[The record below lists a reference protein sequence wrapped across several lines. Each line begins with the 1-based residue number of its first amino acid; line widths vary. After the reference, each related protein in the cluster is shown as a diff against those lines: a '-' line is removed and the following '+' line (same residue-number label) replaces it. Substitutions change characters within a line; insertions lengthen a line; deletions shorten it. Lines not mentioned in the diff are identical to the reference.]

1 MHRRW
6 TAPSEVPMSKAEN
19 LDNYPLRTVS
29 RLTGLSPDVI
39 RAWEKRYSVV
49 APVRGARGARLYSR
63 EDIDHLR
70 SLARAVAGGRAIG
83 DIARLEREQVKRLAD
98 ETAPALDETTESSR
112 AAGDNILDR
121 ALSAV
126 AMYDDAALR
135 TELGDALA
143 IMGPVRFVRE
153 VGAPFLTTV
162 GERWH
167 AGDFSIAQE
176 HMATSALRN
185 FLHSAISSR
194 RSRTARPAVLL
205 ATTTGQKH
213 EGGLLMVALLLLEQ
227 RVEIA
232 YLGPEMPVDD
242 IVTAAKELG
251 VSVVALS
258 FTTTHAPE
266 NTLEEIRAIERD
278 LPAPVELWLGG
289 MGAAEFGKQ
298 LRSTRT
304 VVFES
309 LEALHDRAAHVQALQ
324 RPGH

>member
-1 MHRRW
+1 M
-6 TAPSEVPMSKAEN
+6 TNTEN

-83 DIARLEREQVKRLAD
+83 DIARLDREQVKRLAD
-98 ETAPALDETTESSR
+98 EAAPSIEETSHSSR
-112 AAGDNILDR
+112 AAGENIVER

-126 AMYDDAALR
+126 ETYDDAALR

-143 IMGPVRFVRE
+143 IMGPVQFVRE
-153 VGAPFLTTV
+153 VGAPFLTSV

-167 AGDFSIAQE
+167 VGEFSIAQE
-176 HMATSALRN
+176 HMATAALRS

-194 RSRTARPAVLL
+194 RSRTDRPGVLL
-205 ATTTGQKH
+205 ATTPGQKH

-227 RVEIA
+227 RVEVA
-232 YLGPEMPVDD
+232 YLGPEIPADD
-242 IVTAAKELG
+242 IVAASKELG

-258 FTTTHAPE
+258 FSTTE
-266 NTLEEIRAIERD
+266 DRKSTLEEIRTMERD
-278 LPAPVELWLGG
+278 LPPTVELWLGG
-289 MGAAEFGKQ
+289 MGAAEIGKK
-298 LRSTRT
+298 LSSART
-304 VVFES
+304 IVFES
-309 LEALHDRAAHVQALQ
+309 LDALHDRAAHVQAMQ

>member
-1 MHRRW
+1 
-6 TAPSEVPMSKAEN
+6 MSNTEN
-19 LDNYPLRTVS
+19 VDNYPLRTVS
-29 RLTGLSPDVI
+29 RLTGLSPDII

-49 APVRGARGARLYSR
+49 SPVRGARGARLYSR

-83 DIARLEREQVKRLAD
+83 DIARLDREQVKRLAD
-98 ETAPALDETTESSR
+98 ETAPIVDETSVSSG
-112 AAGDNILDR
+112 AAGENILER

-126 AMYDDAALR
+126 ETYDDAALR

-153 VGAPFLTTV
+153 IGAPFLTTV

-167 AGDFSIAQE
+167 ARDFSIAQE
-176 HMATSALRN
+176 HMATAALRS

-194 RSRTARPAVLL
+194 RSRSDRPGVLL
-205 ATTTGQKH
+205 ATTCGQKH

-227 RVEIA
+227 RIEIA
-232 YLGPEMPVDD
+232 YLGAEMPAED
-242 IVTAAKELG
+242 IVAASKELG

-258 FTTTHAPE
+258 FTTTNDSKDTVKE
-266 NTLEEIRAIERD
+266 VRRIERD
-278 LPAPVELWLGG
+278 LAPTVELWLGG
-289 MGAAEFGKQ
+289 IGAVEIGQKI
-298 LRSTRT
+298 RSTRT
-304 VVFES
+304 VVFQN
-309 LEALHDRAAHVQALQ
+309 LDALHDRAAHVQAMQ